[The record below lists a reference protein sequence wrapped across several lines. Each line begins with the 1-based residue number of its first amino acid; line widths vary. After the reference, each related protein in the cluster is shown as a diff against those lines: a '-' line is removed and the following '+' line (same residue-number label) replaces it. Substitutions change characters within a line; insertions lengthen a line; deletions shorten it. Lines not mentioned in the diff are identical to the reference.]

1 MNKKELEQFIPTFRT
16 GALSMKEY
24 YKLSKIERDQ
34 YVLELFELPKEQ
46 LSDVDKHLMRFH
58 NLEVKHQDNFFSIED

>member
-24 YKLSKIERDQ
+24 YKLSKQERDQ
-34 YVLELFELPKEQ
+34 YVLDLFELPKEQ
-46 LSDVDKHLMRFH
+46 LGQVDKHLMKFH
-58 NLEVKHQDNFFSIED
+58 NLEINQYHFFSIED